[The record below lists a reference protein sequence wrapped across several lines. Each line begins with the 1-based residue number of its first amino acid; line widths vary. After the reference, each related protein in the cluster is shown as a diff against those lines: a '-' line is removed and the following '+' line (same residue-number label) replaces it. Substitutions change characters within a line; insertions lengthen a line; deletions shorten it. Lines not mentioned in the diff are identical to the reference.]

1 MIRFVDLFAGTG
13 GIRLGLEQAC
23 AELSLETR
31 SILSSEIDAKACA
44 SYALNFGEQPCG
56 DVRQITD
63 LPDFDL
69 LLAGFP
75 CQSFSYA
82 GKREGF
88 GDTRGTLFFEVER
101 LLLLKKPKYFFL
113 ENVRGLTS
121 HDKGRTFK
129 TIIHSLEN
137 LGYGV
142 DYFLLNSSQFDVPQN
157 RVRIYIVGLLG
168 EQPRTNFTDM
178 LGAPDTH
185 AHKEQHTITQPALFG
200 NFALPQMKT
209 VDDILEKNSA
219 QKYLCTSDF
228 TRRLSNF
235 VGGNFEQLHG
245 MRLIDFR
252 GGNSIHSWE
261 LGLKGECTPAEIRF
275 MNLLISNRRK
285 KKFGAHQDGK
295 SLTKAQILTFYPY
308 DDFDEVVELL
318 LHKGYLSRKDGRY
331 NPVSGNMSFEVFKF
345 LDPKGIAITLTA
357 SDANR
362 LGVVQNNT
370 PRRITPREC
379 ARLQGYPDSYQLLD
393 DDTAVYKQM
402 GNAVSVPVVKAVLLD
417 FLRQNYRE
425 TVYAPL
431 NAPA

>member
-13 GIRLGLEQAC
+13 GIRLGFEQAC
-23 AELSLETR
+23 AELSLATECV
-31 SILSSEIDAKACA
+31 LSSEIDAKACA

-56 DVRQITD
+56 DIRQITT
-63 LPDFDL
+63 LPDFDF

-75 CQSFSYA
+75 CQAFSYA

-101 LLLLKKPKYFFL
+101 ILRLKKPKYFFL

-129 TIIHSLEN
+129 TIIHSLQD
-137 LGYGV
+137 LGYEV

-168 EQPRTNFTDM
+168 EQPRTSFTDM

-185 AHKEQHTITQPALFG
+185 AHKEQYQTATQPSLFDQ
-200 NFALPQMKT
+200 FAPPKMKT
-209 VDDILEKNSA
+209 VSDVLEESPA
-219 QKYLCTSDF
+219 VKYLCTPDF
-228 TRRLSNF
+228 TRRLAR
-235 VGGNFEQLHG
+235 VVDGNFEQLHG
-245 MRLIDFR
+245 VRLIDFR

-261 LGLKGECTPAEIRF
+261 LGLKGDCTAEEVRF

-285 KKFGAHQDGK
+285 KKFGTHQDGK

-308 DDFDEVVELL
+308 DDFDDVVDSLL
-318 LHKGYLSRKDGRY
+318 QKGYLSRKNDRY

-345 LDPKGIAITLTA
+345 LDPNGISITLTA

-362 LGVVQNNT
+362 LGVVQNNM
-370 PRRITPREC
+370 PRRLTPREC
-379 ARLQGYPDSYQLLD
+379 ARLQGYPDSYQLLE

-402 GNAVSVPVVKAVLLD
+402 GNAVSVPVVQAVLLD
-417 FLRQNYRE
+417 FLRQNYPQP
-425 TVYAPL
+425 TLTLP
-431 NAPA
+431 